1 MTSREPT
8 DLMSIPSLPPL
19 FTESSLV
26 GLLDESN
33 ASALDAALDA
43 VLIFVDKG
51 PWTPSLTEAIVPV
64 LISKAL
70 PARPGTVKKAN
81 AVLLK
86 TMEVHPHTAQLTIPD
101 TPTHS

>member
-1 MTSREPT
+1 
-8 DLMSIPSLPPL
+8 
-19 FTESSLV
+19 V

-86 TMEVHPHTAQLTIPD
+86 TMEVHPKHTHTA
-101 TPTHS
+101 